1 MRSDRSIGRRQLS
14 YSTLLLGA
22 LIFGIVSGCS
32 LKSPSAPSW
41 EVVFNL
47 PLLNQWFDITDLMD
61 DEDFV
66 FVGSDSIYAIDFE
79 QTLEKIK
86 IGDDITLDDLNE
98 SISQAIGAFTVPS
111 APPQS
116 VTFRLDALYPPIAG
130 LTGSFPIPAFSIPAG
145 FQKDLPPFDGFSQV
159 VIDTGTVTLSVTNST
174 GVDFTSLGIR
184 LLDEGADNAEVVNID
199 VTATGTIEDGE
210 TRVVQKSLAGVTT
223 GNDLILEATGQTPGG
238 VKDLDG
244 NEGIDVVVTVGELR
258 VSSATAEVSE
268 IDFDFYPT
276 IPITDSTRVQSALL
290 SAGNLTLTLNN
301 QLPISLD
308 LTIELPNITD
318 GAGSP
323 VLLGLVASPGAPDS
337 DSRDLA
343 GHTLAPSDDGSG
355 GKELALTV
363 NVHSS
368 GSSGSQVVT
377 LSSTDSV
384 SVQAAVT
391 GLVVQEVTGVLDQT
405 TISIPEESFE
415 LVEESGNLFDEARK
429 FELTDVDL
437 ELTIRHNIDFPVNL
451 QLNLIGEGGTPD
463 PVQLNLIFDL
473 VPSGFTPTGPGDTS
487 AVTRV
492 YTLTDLNETEA
503 NLLQFLNAFPT
514 TIRSSGSASVGDG
527 TYLGSV
533 SSYSS
538 FQADLYFSTPLQFN
552 ITESISIELDKEYS
566 DEGLEM
572 DEGGVEIQEVTLTY
586 SISSTMGLPLT
597 VRMMVAADSSL
608 VYTDPDVELV
618 LAIRSTGEAA
628 QDTVITLTREKWDLL
643 RQPFYTGVRIDI
655 PPTGGT
661 PFRLA
666 KNDRL
671 FTKAFATLRAIIDP
685 DDSGGGGGR

>member
-14 YSTLLLGA
+14 YSALLLGA
-22 LIFGIVSGCS
+22 LIFSIVSGCS

-66 FVGSDSIYAIDFE
+66 LVGSDSIYAIDFE
-79 QTLEKIK
+79 QTLEKIE

-116 VTFRLDALYPPIAG
+116 VTFRLDALYPPLAG

-145 FQKDLPPFDGFSQV
+145 FQKDLPPFGGFSQV

-184 LLDEGADNAEVVNID
+184 LLDEGASNAEVVNID
-199 VTATGTIEDGE
+199 VTATGTIVDGE

-223 GNDLILEATGQTPGG
+223 GNDLLLEATGQTPGG
-238 VKDLDG
+238 VTDLDG
-244 NEGIDVVVTVGELR
+244 TEGIDVVVTVGELR

-276 IPITDSTRVQSALL
+276 IPITDSTRAQSALL
-290 SAGNLTLTLNN
+290 SAGHLTLTLNN

-308 LTIELPNITD
+308 LTIELQNITD

-355 GKELALTV
+355 GKELALTI

-368 GSSGSQVVT
+368 GSSGSQVT

-405 TISIPEESFE
+405 IISIPEESFE
-415 LVEESGNLFDEARK
+415 LVEESGNLFDEVRK

-437 ELTIRHNIDFPVNL
+437 ELTIRHNIDFPANL
-451 QLNLIGEGGTPD
+451 QLSLIGEGGTPD
-463 PVQLNLIFDL
+463 PVQLNLVFDL
-473 VPSGFTPTGPGDTS
+473 DPSGFTPTDSGDTS

-552 ITESISIELDKEYS
+552 ITELISIELDKEYS

-572 DEGGVEIQEVTLTY
+572 DEEGVEIQEVTLTY

-597 VRMMVAADSSL
+597 VHLMVAEDSSL

-628 QDTVITLTREKWDLL
+628 QDTVITLTRDQWDLL

-671 FTKAFATLRAIIDP
+671 FTKAFATLRAIINP